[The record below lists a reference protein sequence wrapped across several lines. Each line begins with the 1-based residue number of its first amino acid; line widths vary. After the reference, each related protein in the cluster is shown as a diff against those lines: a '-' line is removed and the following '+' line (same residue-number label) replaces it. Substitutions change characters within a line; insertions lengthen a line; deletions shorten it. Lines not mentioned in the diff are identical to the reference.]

1 MVLDSAEL
9 VPNSSMT
16 EASAEPIW
24 SQRRKWMPMKSSYFL
39 ESKAQKFYNKPDQ
52 TDGLWAAN

>member
-24 SQRRKWMPMKSSYFL
+24 SQRRKGMPMKSSYFL

-52 TDGLWAAN
+52 TDGL